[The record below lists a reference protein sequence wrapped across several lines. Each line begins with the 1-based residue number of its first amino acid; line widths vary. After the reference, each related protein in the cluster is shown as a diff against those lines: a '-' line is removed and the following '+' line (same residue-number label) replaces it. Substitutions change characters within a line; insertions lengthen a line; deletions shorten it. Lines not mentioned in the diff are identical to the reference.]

1 MFDEVLE
8 SKYVHLCSIL
18 REMTSVLLA
27 FSGGV
32 DSSLLL
38 KVVTETLGT
47 DRVLAVT
54 ARSATTA
61 RQELVDA
68 VNLATRLGVPHVQFA
83 SEEMD
88 SPEFVNNSA
97 DRCYVCKNSRFTDMV
112 QLAGDRG
119 IGFVVD
125 GTNFDDHADYRPGM
139 RAIRELGVRSP
150 LSEANLTKND
160 IRLLSKKL
168 GLPTWNK
175 PSYACLASRI
185 PYGMPIT
192 VEKLRQVDE
201 CEGFIRTLR
210 LTVQVRVRHH
220 GDTARIEVDPAGL
233 QQLIEPSVRKLV
245 VDYFRQSGF
254 RYVAVDLEGYRMGSM
269 NRVLDRERVE
279 FGQ

>member
-18 REMTSVLLA
+18 RQMTNVLLA

-38 KVVTETLGT
+38 KVVTDTLGT

-201 CEGFIRTLR
+201 CEDFIRTLR

>member
-1 MFDEVLE
+1 
-8 SKYVHLCSIL
+8 
-18 REMTSVLLA
+18 
-27 FSGGV
+27 
-32 DSSLLL
+32 
-38 KVVTETLGT
+38 
-47 DRVLAVT
+47 
-54 ARSATTA
+54 
-61 RQELVDA
+61 
-68 VNLATRLGVPHVQFA
+68 
-83 SEEMD
+83 
-88 SPEFVNNSA
+88 
-97 DRCYVCKNSRFTDMV
+97 
-112 QLAGDRG
+112 
-119 IGFVVD
+119 
-125 GTNFDDHADYRPGM
+125 
-139 RAIRELGVRSP
+139 
-150 LSEANLTKND
+150 
-160 IRLLSKKL
+160 L

-201 CEGFIRTLR
+201 CEDFIRTLR